1 MTHSDAIDLE
11 LEYANPAQMEE
22 FLRTVGNWER
32 DAAAY
37 RTALGGRATL
47 EMRYGQAPTQTLD
60 LFAPKPG
67 VPEAPRAA
75 LFIHGGYWQSMS
87 KASFSHMARGAN
99 ELGVT
104 VAAIGH
110 TLSPQAKLAEIVLE
124 VADAAAVVA
133 KSLGKQVVVY
143 GHSSGGHLA
152 ACALPSDVVTAALTV
167 SGLFEVE
174 PVNATSIGG
183 KLDLT
188 PAEARAVSPRTWP
201 VLGRKL
207 VRAFVGEK
215 ESSEFRRQ
223 SREFVD
229 YWKAGGGDAS
239 YVEVAGATHFTVI
252 EALTD
257 PESAM
262 SRELAALC
270 R

>member
-1 MTHSDAIDLE
+1 MANSTSVDLE

-32 DAAAY
+32 ESAAY
-37 RTALGGRATL
+37 RDALGERATL
-47 EMRYGQAPTQTLD
+47 DIAYGSGPAQRFD
-60 LFAPKPG
+60 LFAARPG
-67 VPEAPRAA
+67 VEAAPRVA
-75 LFIHGGYWQSMS
+75 LFIHGGYWQSMGKS
-87 KASFSHMARGAN
+87 SFSHLARGAN

-104 VAAIGH
+104 VAAVGH
-110 TLSPQAKLAEIVLE
+110 TLSPEAKLADMVLE
-124 VADAAAVVA
+124 VADAAALIE
-133 KSLGKQVVVY
+133 KTLGKQVVAY

-152 ACALPSDVVTAALTV
+152 ACALPCESVVAALTV

-183 KLDLT
+183 KLGLT
-188 PAEARAVSPRTWP
+188 AADARAVSPRTWA
-201 VLGRKL
+201 VLKRKP
-207 VRAFVGEK
+207 VRAFVGGL

-229 YWKAGGGDAS
+229 YWKAGGGDATF
-239 YVEVAGATHFTVI
+239 VEVAGATHFTVI
-252 EALTD
+252 EGLTD

-262 SRELAALC
+262 SRALAALC